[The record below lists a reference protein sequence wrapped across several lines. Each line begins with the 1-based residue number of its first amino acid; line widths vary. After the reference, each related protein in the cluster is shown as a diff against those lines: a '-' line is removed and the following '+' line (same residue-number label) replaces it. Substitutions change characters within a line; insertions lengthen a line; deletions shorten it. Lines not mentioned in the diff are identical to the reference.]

1 LDEWSAVRPYLSS
14 KENPIREKGRE
25 RVIENPVIGDRVTFL
40 KTAEETN
47 GEYLLAKV
55 ELAPRGGN
63 AMHYHLTFT
72 EEFEVLEGRL
82 DVDLDGRHLVLGPD
96 EKALVPIKSR
106 HRFYSTSDEPVT
118 FTVGMRPARRME
130 EALRVAYGLARDG
143 KTNAKSVARNVFQ
156 LALLYELGESYLV
169 GLPLLVQRAVFGVL
183 AKVARWRGVEKSL
196 EKYL

>member
-1 LDEWSAVRPYLSS
+1 MYRA
-14 KENPIREKGRE
+14 KEGPARRKERE

-40 KTAEETN
+40 KTAEETD
-47 GEYLLAKV
+47 GEYLRARV

-72 EEFEVLEGRL
+72 EAFEVLEGRL
-82 DVDLDGRHLVLGPD
+82 NVDSDGRHLVLEPGQ
-96 EKALVPIKSR
+96 KALIPKESR

-118 FTVGMRPARRME
+118 FTVEMRPARRME

-143 KTNAKSVARNVFQ
+143 KTNAKSVPRNILQ

-169 GLPLLVQRAVFGVL
+169 GMPLSMQRAVFGLL
-183 AKVARWRGVEKSL
+183 AKVARWRGVDKSL

>member
-1 LDEWSAVRPYLSS
+1 MYRTNRTN
-14 KENPIREKGRE
+14 ENPIRARERE
-25 RVIENPVIGDRVTFL
+25 RVIENPIIGDRVTFL
-40 KTAEETN
+40 KTAEETD
-47 GEYLLAKV
+47 GEYMLAKV
-55 ELAPRGGN
+55 ELAPHGGN

-72 EEFEVLEGRL
+72 EAFEVLEGRL
-82 DVDLDGRHLVLGPD
+82 NVDLDGRHLVLGPG
-96 EKALVPIKSR
+96 EKALVPIRSR
-106 HRFYSTSDEPVT
+106 HRFYGTSDEPVT

-143 KTNAKSVARNVFQ
+143 KTNAKSVPRNVFQ

-169 GLPLLVQRAVFGVL
+169 GMPLLVQRAVFGVL

>member
-1 LDEWSAVRPYLSS
+1 LHST
-14 KENPIREKGRE
+14 EKSPTRRKKRE

-40 KTAEETN
+40 ETAEETN

-72 EEFEVLEGRL
+72 EAFEVLEGRL
-82 DVDLDGRHLVLGPD
+82 NVDLDGRHLVLEPG
-96 EKALVPIKSR
+96 EKALVPVGSP

-118 FTVGMRPARRME
+118 FTVEMRPARRME

-143 KTNAKSVARNVFQ
+143 KTNAKSVPRNILQ

-169 GLPLLVQRAVFGVL
+169 GMPLSVQKAVFGLL
-183 AKVARWRGVEKSL
+183 AKVARWRGVDKSL

>member
-1 LDEWSAVRPYLSS
+1 MYRTN
-14 KENPIREKGRE
+14 ENPIRGKERE

-40 KTAEETN
+40 KTTEETN

-55 ELAPRGGN
+55 KLAAHGGN

-72 EEFEVLEGRL
+72 EGFEVLEGRL
-82 DVDLDGRHLVLGPD
+82 NVDLDGRHLVLEPG

-106 HRFYSTSDEPVT
+106 HRFYSTSEEPVT
-118 FTVGMRPARRME
+118 FIVEIRPARRME

-143 KTNAKSVARNVFQ
+143 KTNAKSVPRNVFE

-169 GLPLLVQRAVFGVL
+169 GMPLLVQRAVFGVL